1 MYYWHGNRHVHQWSQ
16 TVQKLNSLTCQ
27 RSYTRSDYKRVTTQ
41 KMDQKIYPHMIKSKI
56 AFLPYTV

>member
-27 RSYTRSDYKRVTTQ
+27 RSYTKSDYKRVTTQ
-41 KMDQKIYPHMIKSKI
+41 KMDQKIYSHMIKGKI